1 MTRYGESAMRRIVF
15 AGIALTTLVAGVAQA
30 QHAPTR
36 RKIVE
41 AIEIDAAADKVW
53 AVVGNVKDSSWV
65 EQVVGT
71 REDGDDPAVS
81 TRTLTLGSGR
91 ILVEKGRKYDAA
103 RRSLAYYITSNDV
116 RDLPAGDYSATISV
130 QPEGTDRAKVEWNA
144 AFYRGYPNINPPP
157 ELNDENSEKA
167 VRAWVHASLENLKA
181 RVEKGGS

>member
-1 MTRYGESAMRRIVF
+1 MHRIGF
-15 AGIALTTLVAGVAQA
+15 GAIAVVTLATGVAQA

-41 AIEIDAAADKVW
+41 AVEIGAPADKVW
-53 AVVGNVKDSSWV
+53 AVVGNLKDSNWV
-65 EQVVGT
+65 EQVVATHEEG
-71 REDGDDPAVS
+71 EDPAVS

-91 ILVEKGRKYDAA
+91 TLVEKGRRYDAE
-103 RRSLAYYITSNDV
+103 RRSFAYYITSNDV

-130 QPEGTDRAKVEWNA
+130 VPEGTDRAKVEWNA

-167 VRAWVHASLENLKA
+167 VRAWVHASLENLKT